1 MSPGLTDDTKKRII
15 KKLDTIL
22 FSGNINEKAKK
33 LSQLNP
39 HEIKVLFSPD
49 NGVNHYYADQ
59 YNDIKEY
66 EHKTFDDIQIIKD
79 SLDIPDI
86 SEISEIPT
94 LNVSKSHYLD
104 SVIEVSEFSKSR
116 MSYMESY
123 ANETHK
129 INTNY
134 DPHRQKIKVKAR
146 KIKLMK
152 QNTDTDLNVRERNTL
167 EDVPCLSP
175 TNKIETKYMPKSI
188 GDKDVTLY
196 TSIKKAIDIFKKK
209 PRIVPGI

>member
-1 MSPGLTDDTKKRII
+1 MILKKELL
-15 KKLDTIL
+15 KKLDHIL
-22 FSGNINEKAKK
+22 FSGNSNENAKK
-33 LSQLNP
+33 LSQLNL

-66 EHKTFDDIQIIKD
+66 EHKTFDNIQIIKD
-79 SLDIPDI
+79 SLDISDI
-86 SEISEIPT
+86 SDISDIPT

-116 MSYMESY
+116 MTHMEY
-123 ANETHK
+123 DANQTHK

-134 DPHRQKIKVKAR
+134 DPNRQQIKVNVR

-167 EDVPCLSP
+167 EDAPCLSP
-175 TNKIETKYMPKSI
+175 TNKMETKYMPKSI
-188 GDKDVTLY
+188 GDKDITLY